1 MFKYSNCVSIFIF
14 SDIGVVNYSKEIY
27 EDPDRTY
34 ETLDG
39 VSPNQPGTTSDTYS
53 YPDSNII
60 PNTTSSQQE
69 YTYAKDTD
77 VPRSSVSTKAAAE
90 GPTSNGA
97 VYETLEQ
104 PGQPTDDNFYNYLDN
119 TNIAKPPASSE
130 LEYTYAKDTGLPRG
144 NPYTKYETL
153 EQPGQP
159 TDDNFYN
166 YLDNTNITKTPS
178 RELEYTYAK
187 DTDFPRVNP
196 NTKVATQNPANRAVY
211 HTLEQ
216 PGQPNDDD
224 FYHYPDNT
232 NITKPPS
239 SELDYT
245 YAKDTDFPRGNPDTK
260 VATQDPANRA
270 VYHTL
275 EQPGKP
281 NDDDFYHYPD
291 NTNITKPTS
300 SELEYIYAKDTEI
313 PRVIADKKAAPET
326 TSNAVYHTL
335 EHEPPT
341 TDIYKSPGTKI
352 PTDLEYTY
360 AKDTEI
366 PKSFVNA
373 PAASD
378 ALYHTPGQEEPALTE
393 PEYSYAKNTD
403 MPSIQLRTKQTTNE
417 HSSLPDNSGLY
428 HTLEE
433 PNPPQAPV
441 YSTLE
446 GPEDVE
452 NHKQVR

>member
-1 MFKYSNCVSIFIF
+1 M
-14 SDIGVVNYSKEIY
+14 D
-27 EDPDRTY
+27 
-34 ETLDG
+34 
-39 VSPNQPGTTSDTYS
+39 
-53 YPDSNII
+53 
-60 PNTTSSQQE
+60 
-69 YTYAKDTD
+69 YTYA
-77 VPRSSVSTKAAAE
+77 R
-90 GPTSNGA
+90 
-97 VYETLEQ
+97 
-104 PGQPTDDNFYNYLDN
+104 
-119 TNIAKPPASSE
+119 
-130 LEYTYAKDTGLPRG
+130 
-144 NPYTKYETL
+144 
-153 EQPGQP
+153 
-159 TDDNFYN
+159 
-166 YLDNTNITKTPS
+166 
-178 RELEYTYAK
+178 

-224 FYHYPDNT
+224 FYHYPDNTNIT

-291 NTNITKPTS
+291 NTNITKPPS

-313 PRVIADKKAAPET
+313 QRVIADKKAAPET

-341 TDIYKSPGTKI
+341 TDIYKSPGTNI
-352 PTDLEYTY
+352 PTDVEYTY

-452 NHKQVR
+452 NHKQVRLFKL

>member
-1 MFKYSNCVSIFIF
+1 AQVQQNNNN
-14 SDIGVVNYSKEIY
+14 DIGVVNYSKEIY
-27 EDPDRTY
+27 EDADRTY

-77 VPRSSVSTKAAAE
+77 FPRSSVSTKAAPE
-90 GPTSNGA
+90 GPASNGT

-104 PGQPTDDNFYNYLDN
+104 PRHPTDNFYNYLDN
-119 TNIAKPPASSE
+119 TNIAKPPTSSE

-144 NPYTKYETL
+144 SPNTKYETL
-153 EQPGQP
+153 KQPGQP
-159 TDDNFYN
+159 SDDNFYN
-166 YLDNTNITKTPS
+166 YIDHTNITKTPS

-187 DTDFPRVNP
+187 DTDFPRSNP
-196 NTKVATQNPANRAVY
+196 N
-211 HTLEQ
+211 
-216 PGQPNDDD
+216 
-224 FYHYPDNT
+224 
-232 NITKPPS
+232 
-239 SELDYT
+239 
-245 YAKDTDFPRGNPDTK
+245 TK

-275 EQPGKP
+275 EQPEKP

-291 NTNITKPTS
+291 NTNITKTPS

-313 PRVIADKKAAPET
+313 PRVIADKNSKAAPET

-335 EHEPPT
+335 EHEPPPT
-341 TDIYKSPGTKI
+341 GTKI

-373 PAASD
+373 PAPSD
-378 ALYHTPGQEEPALTE
+378 ALYHTPGQEAPTE

-403 MPSIQLRTKQTTNE
+403 MPSIQLRTKQTSNG
-417 HSSLPDNSGLY
+417 HSSPLSDNSGLY

-446 GPEDVE
+446 GPDDVE
-452 NHKQVR
+452 NYKQVTDKRPNFSDHTYIDVIEDSNKTDSRNAKNSSSVA